1 MFSKKEI
8 YLNLIIAHFYFLYNS
23 KFTRESSF
31 IKILIHLIQNKLP
44 IASESDLIVIYDP
57 TKLVDNMSK

>member
-1 MFSKKEI
+1 M
-8 YLNLIIAHFYFLYNS
+8 NLVIAHFNFLYNR
-23 KFTRESSF
+23 KFTRKSSF
-31 IKILIHLIQNKLP
+31 IKMIIHLIQNKLP